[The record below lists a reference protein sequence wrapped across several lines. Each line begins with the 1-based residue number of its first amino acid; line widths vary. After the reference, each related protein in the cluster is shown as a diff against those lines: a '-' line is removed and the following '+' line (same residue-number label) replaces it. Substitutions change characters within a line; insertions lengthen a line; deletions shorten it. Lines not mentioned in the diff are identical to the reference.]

1 MNPSDPKYIRNIIL
15 SYLHSCVIDSN
26 PKSIIDFD
34 QYNVRDKAPIIQ
46 NILAAD
52 EEKQI
57 EALYTTQQF
66 VIELKHPH
74 GKIVIKVFKLK
85 LSPFTSFF
93 YL

>member
-26 PKSIIDFD
+26 PKSIIGFD
-34 QYNVRDKAPIIQ
+34 QYNARDKALIIQ

-74 GKIVIKVFKLK
+74 GK
-85 LSPFTSFF
+85 LS
-93 YL
+93 